1 VSQRISLT
9 RIIAINWYGFRQVFD
24 VVDNVLIS
32 GAFGTGKSA
41 LLDLVQYVL
50 LGEHWR
56 ANRAATGSARG
67 RDLVGYCLGDTNQA
81 NRDGGRHFLR
91 QSGVTLVALEFARPG
106 GRAQKEPQRETW
118 GVRLEYTSPD
128 ARPKHT
134 YFFIPA
140 RLNFADVAPD
150 GKMLSEEAFR
160 TWVRREGF
168 SDFLITERQGDYLKE
183 MATPRHLNFDDLA
196 FQRTFPKAIAFELE
210 ENVERFIRDFILEE
224 NPLDVREV
232 RSALRA
238 YDDTRRRLEKQEDEA
253 AFLRRIGEQHVV
265 YENGRREESV
275 LQHTTHALRLL
286 QAEER
291 RERHVAEL
299 KRLEDLHAEDMRCLT
314 QATDEAAQAGRLL
327 EAVRFQIGKDPD
339 AVKIAGLEVQKAEL
353 EGRVAALQ
361 EARKSARQ
369 QLDDRHYRW
378 MQWLKHGAALP
389 LNGLQ
394 ETLIVDDALLSNL
407 RSGADAERLA
417 ALPELAK
424 RFTEVWNDV
433 RDLVQPLQQEIKSAE
448 NILRQLAEDL
458 ENLSKGQSPGAFP
471 LFQAV
476 RQKLGARV
484 EQLGRLIEVKPEAER
499 WWPALELFLGRNR
512 WVMVVS
518 EGADYRHALEI
529 LRRTPPGRDGES
541 LLNPAESRQLRVGAR
556 EGSLFSKIEVSHPVA
571 RLYVEH
577 LLGDVLCVET
587 IEDLESTNAA
597 RAITPEGIY
606 KQAPLRRR
614 LKPAASVELTLGR
627 EGLARM
633 RATKQREQNETR
645 LECEALKRRL
655 ADVQTWLDSGRQGGL
670 GDPTL
675 PDRAAE
681 LPQLPALEAEL
692 RRARETIAL
701 LTTPEREARQ
711 KRLIELQGAE
721 REALNKVA
729 VLSERRRVFEI
740 HTRPEREGLA
750 RAEEDAQ
757 SARLEVERSRVS
769 MSQRFSGILDAE
781 LAAKR
786 DRFRADFPK
795 WGECFTAVADAAALA
810 GQKAVAARA
819 LRNSEREKLATNRD
833 DQGHLCH
840 PEFQGEFPTD
850 DEGNDAWAARL
861 RVLETVE
868 LSKSRQLAA
877 DRKREWERRLED
889 NVLNELNRR
898 ITDAQNTI
906 RLLDRYLSQPVGK
919 FRYRLS
925 QRRDTAG
932 YGAIWRL
939 LDSGLEPTDPLAAA
953 IQESEVQRAKDQLM
967 RAVDSTER
975 KEGEPDAQALRLL
988 DYRNYHRYDL
998 EMVPSDKPE
1007 APPISL
1013 ARSGRNLSGGEG
1025 QAPFFISMLAAFRRV
1040 YDRGDR
1046 ASLRSEQLGLVVM
1059 DEAFSKLSSDGI
1071 DDCLALAR
1079 SFQLQLVMA
1088 FPPERLGVMV
1098 PHAETVVM
1106 CQKEVERDAQ
1116 GYVTGVTNIPLLTTM
1131 AEAMEAL
1138 S

>member
-1 VSQRISLT
+1 MSQRISLT

-24 VVDNVLIS
+24 VEENVLIS

-41 LLDLVQYVL
+41 LLDLMQYVL

-56 ANRAATGSARG
+56 ANRAATGNARG

-81 NRDGGRHFLR
+81 GKEGGRHFVR
-91 QSGVTLVALEFARPG
+91 RSGVTLIALEFTRPAERAR
-106 GRAQKEPQRETW
+106 KEPERETW
-118 GVRLEYTSPD
+118 GVRLEYSSPD

-140 RLNFADVAPD
+140 RLEYAEIAPN
-150 GKMLSEEAFR
+150 GKLLGEDEFKTWIRREAF
-160 TWVRREGF
+160 T
-168 SDFLITERQGDYLKE
+168 DFLITERQGDYLKE
-183 MATPRHLNFDDLA
+183 MATPRHLNFDDSA

-210 ENVERFIRDFILEE
+210 ENVERFIREFILEE
-224 NPLDVREV
+224 NPLDVRDV

-238 YDDTRRRLEKQEDEA
+238 YEDTRRRLEKQEDEA
-253 AFLRRIGEQHVV
+253 AFLRRICDQHGI
-265 YENGRREESV
+265 YEMNRREEAI

-291 RERHVAEL
+291 RERHAAEL
-299 KRLEDLHAEDMRCLT
+299 KRLEDSHADDLRSLA
-314 QATDEAAQAGRLL
+314 QATEEAAQVGRLL
-327 EAVRFQIGKDPD
+327 DEVRFQIGKDPEGG
-339 AVKIAGLEVQKAEL
+339 KIAEL
-353 EGRVAALQ
+353 ESQRAELDARVKALQ
-361 EARKSARQ
+361 EARKSIRQ

-389 LNGLQ
+389 LAGLK
-394 ETLIVDDALLSNL
+394 ESLVVDDTLLANL
-407 RSGADAERLA
+407 RSGTDAERLA
-417 ALPELAK
+417 ALQQLARRFNELWHSA
-424 RFTEVWNDV
+424 
-433 RDLVQPLQQEIKSAE
+433 RDLVRPLQDEIKQDE
-448 NILRQLAEDL
+448 GILRQLAEDL
-458 ENLSKGQSPGAFP
+458 ENLSKGQAPGAFP

-476 RQKLGARV
+476 RQKLGERV

-512 WVMVVS
+512 WAIVVK
-518 EGADYRHALEI
+518 EGADYRQALEI
-529 LRRTPPGRDGES
+529 LRKTPPGRESES
-541 LLNPAESRQLRVGAR
+541 LLNPAEARQLRGGAR
-556 EGSLFSKIEVSHPVA
+556 DGSLFSKVEVAHPIA
-571 RLYVEH
+571 HPYVEH

-587 IEDLESTNAA
+587 IEELESVEAG
-597 RAITPEGIY
+597 RAITPEGIF
-606 KQAPLRRR
+606 KQVPLRRR
-614 LKPAASVELTLGR
+614 LKPAVSVELTLGR
-627 EGLARM
+627 QGLERM
-633 RATKQREQNETR
+633 RAAKQKEQNATR
-645 LECEALKRRL
+645 AELEALKRRL
-655 ADVQTWLDSGRQGGL
+655 ADVQTWLENGRKGGL
-670 GDPTL
+670 DDGVL

-681 LPQLPALEAEL
+681 LPQLPQLEADL
-692 RRARETIAL
+692 NRTRETIKL
-701 LTTPEREARQ
+701 LMTTEREARQ
-711 KRLIELQGAE
+711 KRLEELQAQE
-721 REALNKVA
+721 KEILAKVA
-729 VLSERRRVFEI
+729 VLKDRNSKFELT
-740 HTRPEREGLA
+740 TRPEREGLA
-750 RAEEDAQ
+750 RAEQDSQA
-757 SARLEVERSRVS
+757 ARLEVEASRVEVGR
-769 MSQRFSGILDAE
+769 RFSGILE
-781 LAAKR
+781 GHLLERR
-786 DRFRADFPK
+786 DKFRAAFPK
-795 WGECFTAVADAAALA
+795 WSECFSAVADAAGKA
-810 GQKAVAARA
+810 GQNAVAARA
-819 LRNSEREKLATNRD
+819 QRNSEREKLATVRD
-833 DQGHLCH
+833 EQGTLRH
-840 PEFQGEFPTD
+840 PEYQGEFAVE
-850 DEGNDAWAARL
+850 DEGNEAWTARL

-868 LSKSRQLAA
+868 LTKSRQLAA

-932 YGAIWRL
+932 FGAIWRL

-953 IQESEVQRAKDQLM
+953 IQETEVQRAKELLM
-967 RAVDSTER
+967 KAVDGTER
-975 KEGEPDAQALRLL
+975 KEAEPDAQALRLL

-998 EMVPSDKPE
+998 EMVPADKLE

-1013 ARSGRNLSGGEG
+1013 GRSGRNLSGGES

-1046 ASLRSEQLGLVVM
+1046 SSTRSQQLGLVVM

-1116 GYVTGVTNIPLLTTM
+1116 GYVTGITNIPLLTTM